1 MKKHLAVY
9 LGYYFCAG
17 IFVAFYIVVNRF
29 NFCIIT
35 IKQGLTVRRL
45 RNMMTVYSFSYFLGN
60 SKMSKKFIN
69 QLTVRLKARRQ
80 YLLREVKLRL
90 KEVKNSGTDRLS
102 DTADIASN
110 MVDDEIV
117 MSIAQGEAKEI
128 EQIDNAL
135 KKIKKGKYGICEN
148 CGKSIN
154 KQRLMA
160 IPFVNLCIKCKEDE
174 ERYEGSEIDRDGYR
188 FDSIEYAGIEADD
201 DKRGNMKHFDL
212 NDINPYD
219 N

>member
-1 MKKHLAVY
+1 
-9 LGYYFCAG
+9 
-17 IFVAFYIVVNRF
+17 
-29 NFCIIT
+29 
-35 IKQGLTVRRL
+35 
-45 RNMMTVYSFSYFLGN
+45 
-60 SKMSKKFIN
+60 MSKKFLN
-69 QLTVRLKARRQ
+69 QLTGRLKDRRH

-90 KEVKNSGTDRLS
+90 KEFKNSGTDRLT

-110 MVDDEIV
+110 LIEDEIV

-135 KKIKKGKYGICEN
+135 NKIKKGKYGNCES

-174 ERYEGSEIDRDGYR
+174 ERYEGSEIDREGYR
-188 FDSIEYAGIEADD
+188 FDSIEYAGTEADD
-201 DKRGNMKHFDL
+201 EKRYNMKNFDL

>member
-1 MKKHLAVY
+1 
-9 LGYYFCAG
+9 
-17 IFVAFYIVVNRF
+17 
-29 NFCIIT
+29 
-35 IKQGLTVRRL
+35 
-45 RNMMTVYSFSYFLGN
+45 
-60 SKMSKKFIN
+60 MSKKFIN
-69 QLTVRLKARRQ
+69 QLTGRLKDRRQ

-90 KEVKNSGTDRLS
+90 KEFKNSGADRLS

-110 MVDDEIV
+110 LIEDEIV

-154 KQRLMA
+154 KQRLTA

-174 ERYEGSEIDRDGYR
+174 ERYEGSVIDRDGYK
-188 FDSIEYAGIEADD
+188 FDSVEYAGIEADD
-201 DKRGNMKHFDL
+201 EKRYNTINYDL
-212 NDINPYD
+212 NGINPYD

>member
-1 MKKHLAVY
+1 M
-9 LGYYFCAG
+9 
-17 IFVAFYIVVNRF
+17 
-29 NFCIIT
+29 
-35 IKQGLTVRRL
+35 RL
-45 RNMMTVYSFSYFLGN
+45 NEF
-60 SKMSKKFIN
+60 
-69 QLTVRLKARRQ
+69 
-80 YLLREVKLRL
+80 
-90 KEVKNSGTDRLS
+90 KNSGTDRLT

-110 MVDDEIV
+110 LIEDEIV

-135 KKIKKGKYGICEN
+135 IKIKKGNYGNCGN
-148 CGKSIN
+148 CGKIIN

-174 ERYEGSEIDRDGYR
+174 ERYEGADIDENGYR
-188 FDSIEYAGIEADD
+188 FDSIEYAGIEAEDE
-201 DKRGNMKHFDL
+201 KRSNMRNFDL